1 LVAALSVA
9 ETANA
14 VCIWKLCIETA
25 ILVAKSPTKNSAPII
40 LDRLFFLFIDPDYM
54 KSYINLRHYN
64 VFKVYILAGSEQATE
79 FAPSDENG
87 NIQPMAEF

>member
-1 LVAALSVA
+1 
-9 ETANA
+9 
-14 VCIWKLCIETA
+14 
-25 ILVAKSPTKNSAPII
+25 
-40 LDRLFFLFIDPDYM
+40 M